1 VWRGNGALS
10 ILRDTAFLVRLRFV
24 KRTPSRG
31 VLGLLDSC
39 TELVSRAVLAKRS
52 VFDSPRPQTLGSISV
67 CVSPR
72 NRLKTLNMAAGELKP
87 KHPPDDDH
95 LWRDRA
101 AFVCSWT
108 LPGILLLLALYSLK
122 IASAFFIPVVF
133 AFLLS
138 FILGPVV
145 RVLAGFHVPIPLG
158 AALVILVLL
167 GILGFG
173 IYQLTVPAKEWVVK
187 LPETIRQMEHKFQS
201 IKESVGHV
209 SKVSKEVDRLTALND
224 DTKQQEVA
232 IKKETIGETLLAPTQ
247 ELIIGG
253 FLMVILLFFLLASGD
268 LFLRKLLAVLP
279 SLHDKKV
286 AVDISHQIEQNI
298 STYLFTI
305 TVINAC
311 FGATVGV
318 CMYFL
323 GLPNA
328 PLWGVMVGL
337 LNFIPFLGS
346 TIAVIILTIVAAVT
360 SDNMATVAFVPVTY
374 LSLNILVEYV
384 ILPFVLG
391 HRLFLN
397 PVVVL
402 LWLIFWGWLWG
413 IPGALMAVPLLA
425 IVSIICHNIE
435 SFAPIAEFLDH

>member
-1 VWRGNGALS
+1 M
-10 ILRDTAFLVRLRFV
+10 
-24 KRTPSRG
+24 
-31 VLGLLDSC
+31 
-39 TELVSRAVLAKRS
+39 
-52 VFDSPRPQTLGSISV
+52 
-67 CVSPR
+67 
-72 NRLKTLNMAAGELKP
+72 LNMAAGELKS
-87 KHPPDDDH
+87 KHPPDDEH

-101 AFVCSWT
+101 AYVCTWA

-138 FILGPVV
+138 FIFGPVV
-145 RVLAGFHVPIPLG
+145 RVLSSFHVPTPLG

-173 IYQLTVPAKEWVVK
+173 IYQVILPAKDWVAK
-187 LPETIRQMEHKFQS
+187 LPETIRQLEHKFQS

-224 DTKQQEVA
+224 DTKQREVA
-232 IKKETIGETLLAPTQ
+232 VKKETIGEALLAPTQ
-247 ELIIGG
+247 ELIIGAS
-253 FLMVILLFFLLASGD
+253 LMVILLFFLLASGD
-268 LFLRKLLAVLP
+268 LFLRKLVAVLP

-286 AVDISHQIEQNI
+286 AVDISHQIEHNI

-328 PLWGVMVGL
+328 PLWGVMAGVL
-337 LNFIPFLGS
+337 HFVPFLGS
-346 TIAVIILTIVAAVT
+346 AIAITIVTIVAAVT
-360 SDNMATVAFVPVTY
+360 SDSMATVAFVPATY

-384 ILPFVLG
+384 ILPVVMG
-391 HRLFLN
+391 RRLLLN

-402 LWLIFWGWLWG
+402 IWLIFWGWLWG

-425 IVSIICHNIE
+425 IFSIICHNVE
-435 SFAPIAEFLDH
+435 SFAPIAEFLDP

>member
-1 VWRGNGALS
+1 ML
-10 ILRDTAFLVRLRFV
+10 T
-24 KRTPSRG
+24 
-31 VLGLLDSC
+31 
-39 TELVSRAVLAKRS
+39 
-52 VFDSPRPQTLGSISV
+52 
-67 CVSPR
+67 
-72 NRLKTLNMAAGELKP
+72 MAAGELKS
-87 KHPPDDDH
+87 KHPPDDEH

-101 AFVCSWT
+101 AYVCTWA

-138 FILGPVV
+138 FIFGPVV
-145 RVLAGFHVPIPLG
+145 RVLSSFHVPTPLG

-173 IYQLTVPAKEWVVK
+173 IYQVILPGKNWVAK
-187 LPETIRQMEHKFQS
+187 LPETIRQLEHKFQS

-224 DTKQQEVA
+224 DTKQREVA
-232 IKKETIGETLLAPTQ
+232 VKKETIGEALLAPTQ
-247 ELIIGG
+247 ELIIGAS
-253 FLMVILLFFLLASGD
+253 LMVILLFFLLASGD
-268 LFLRKLLAVLP
+268 LFLRKLVAVLP

-286 AVDISHQIEQNI
+286 AVDISHQIEHNI

-328 PLWGVMVGL
+328 PLWGVMAGVL
-337 LNFIPFLGS
+337 HFVPFLGS
-346 TIAVIILTIVAAVT
+346 AIAITIVTIVAAVT
-360 SDNMATVAFVPVTY
+360 SDSMATVAFVPATY

-384 ILPFVLG
+384 ILPVVMG
-391 HRLFLN
+391 RRLLLN

-402 LWLIFWGWLWG
+402 IWLIFWGWLWG

-425 IVSIICHNIE
+425 IFSIICHNVE
-435 SFAPIAEFLDH
+435 SFAPIAEFLDP